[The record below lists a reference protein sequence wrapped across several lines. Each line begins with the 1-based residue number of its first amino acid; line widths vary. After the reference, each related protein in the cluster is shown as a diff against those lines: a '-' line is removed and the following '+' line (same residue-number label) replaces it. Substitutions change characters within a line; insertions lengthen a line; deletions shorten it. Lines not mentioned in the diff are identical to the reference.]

1 MLAKK
6 FVTTKKTEFAIK
18 EYVKK
23 HLGKGKVSNV
33 KIERTPIG
41 ERIVVFTS
49 RPGVVIGRK
58 GEAIQSLTN
67 VLKNQFKLENPKIEI
82 AEITEPQFDAQTI
95 ADQIA
100 LDLERLGSSVF
111 KRTAYKALE
120 RIKAAGA
127 LGAEIILSGK
137 LPSEKARPW
146 RFFFGYMKKTGE
158 IDIVNQAQATAQTK
172 PGVVGIKVSVV
183 PKDAIIPDRIKIIKG
198 LKLGAI
204 EEKPKNEE
212 VKAEETEDK
221 KTEPLAEKEVSEEKK
236 EAKSKK
242 EKSES
247 AKSLTNKEDIKKKKK
262 SSKKEKKEE

>member
-82 AEITEPQFDAQTI
+82 AEIAEPQFDAQTI

-158 IDIVNQAQATAQTK
+158 ISIVNKAQAIAQTK

-183 PKDAIIPDRIKIIKG
+183 PKDAIIPDRIKIIKRI
-198 LKLGAI
+198 KDEII
-204 EEKPKNEE
+204 EEKPKI
-212 VKAEETEDK
+212 
-221 KTEPLAEKEVSEEKK
+221 EKEEAKVEGEKK
-236 EAKSKK
+236 EAAETKESPKPLTKEEKK
-242 EKSES
+242 KLPKQLTKSEKVES
-247 AKSLTNKEDIKKKKK
+247 KETKKK

>member
-158 IDIVNQAQATAQTK
+158 ISIVNKAQATAKTK
-172 PGVVGIKVSVV
+172 PGIVGIKVSVV

-198 LKLGAI
+198 LKLETI

-212 VKAEETEDK
+212 AKAEDKSSEGKIEQDEQLVKEED
-221 KTEPLAEKEVSEEKK
+221 S
-236 EAKSKK
+236 S
-242 EKSES
+242 
-247 AKSLTNKEDIKKKKK
+247 KSLTKKEEIKKKKK